1 MSWLRHLNLKL
12 LRQARVAL
20 AFVVIA
26 ASLMTL
32 WVRHAEHKSALEV
45 AAGVMDAEP
54 SIKGTQLARL
64 PQIPT
69 AAFVPEFDPR
79 VVLEDRENRIRDE
92 FKVENISPGL
102 EERVEFWLKIYSL
115 YDSNKKVIHHADFP
129 WVIYK
134 VVDVEPIVNASH
146 PKRRWQRNQVAD
158 RVVSGE
164 AKLVR
169 EALKLI
175 ALRGENA
182 KSDDPDLQRELP
194 QVIESLKA
202 LPGDLRRQAQR
213 AAREVRVQTGQRDF
227 FAEGLARGPRYWPT
241 MEEIFA
247 KHRLPLELTR
257 LPLVES
263 SFNKEAHSK
272 VGAVGVW
279 QFMENTGRK
288 FLTVN
293 SVVDERKSVFKST
306 EAAARLM
313 KENYMILG
321 RSWPFALTAWN
332 HGPGGVRKASQ
343 AARSKD
349 FATVIERYQS
359 RRFDF
364 ASTNFFPCF
373 LAALYAERYSDR
385 LFPDV
390 IRMEQALV
398 KPVKVPRPTLVTEI
412 IKVAGLSME
421 EFISINPEFEKI
433 ALRKGK
439 LPRGY
444 VIHVPSDARS
454 AVEAY
459 MYDQGSERLT
469 AAND

>member
-1 MSWLRHLNLKL
+1 
-12 LRQARVAL
+12 
-20 AFVVIA
+20 
-26 ASLMTL
+26 
-32 WVRHAEHKSALEV
+32 
-45 AAGVMDAEP
+45 
-54 SIKGTQLARL
+54 
-64 PQIPT
+64 
-69 AAFVPEFDPR
+69 
-79 VVLEDRENRIRDE
+79 
-92 FKVENISPGL
+92 
-102 EERVEFWLKIYSL
+102 
-115 YDSNKKVIHHADFP
+115 
-129 WVIYK
+129 
-134 VVDVEPIVNASH
+134 
-146 PKRRWQRNQVAD
+146 
-158 RVVSGE
+158 
-164 AKLVR
+164 
-169 EALKLI
+169 
-175 ALRGENA
+175 
-182 KSDDPDLQRELP
+182 
-194 QVIESLKA
+194 
-202 LPGDLRRQAQR
+202 
-213 AAREVRVQTGQRDF
+213 
-227 FAEGLARGPRYWPT
+227 
-241 MEEIFA
+241 
-247 KHRLPLELTR
+247 
-257 LPLVES
+257 
-263 SFNKEAHSK
+263 
-272 VGAVGVW
+272 
-279 QFMENTGRK
+279 MENTGRK

-398 KPVKVPRPTLVTEI
+398 KPVKIPRPTLVTEI

-444 VIHVPSDARS
+444 FIHVPSDARS